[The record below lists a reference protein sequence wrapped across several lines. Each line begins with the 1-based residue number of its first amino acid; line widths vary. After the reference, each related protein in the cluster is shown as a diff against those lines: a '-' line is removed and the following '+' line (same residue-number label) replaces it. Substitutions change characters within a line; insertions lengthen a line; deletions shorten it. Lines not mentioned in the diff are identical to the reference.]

1 MENQELVKSLMC
13 VCMRN
18 KVEVW
23 VERERVEKLKEILS
37 NTKENR
43 FIDFNGQSINTA
55 DIIGIFDAETME
67 DMTRRKNGQWKCDQG
82 NWHNRYEKCLC
93 PPKEITELKKQ
104 MSEAIKN
111 CDKCKDG
118 WIYPK
123 DITKPIR
130 PCQCSLEFIKK
141 ISEAKVRLNYR
152 D

>member
-1 MENQELVKSLMC
+1 MNELAKDLMC

-23 VERERVEKLKEILS
+23 VESEKVEKLKEILS

-55 DIIGIFDAETME
+55 DIIGIFDAQTME
-67 DMTRRKNGQWKCDQG
+67 EMMRRKNGQWKCDQG

-93 PPKEITELKKQ
+93 PPREIIELRKQ
-104 MSEAIKN
+104 INEAIKN
-111 CDKCKDG
+111 CGKCESG
-118 WIYPK
+118 WVYPK
-123 DITKPIR
+123 DPTIPVKM
-130 PCQCSLEFIKK
+130 CACCGALQLKLKEVK
-141 ISEAKVRLNYR
+141 ERLNYK